1 MSPHTNG
8 HSYSITDMDLESFT
22 TERNGFYQSN
32 GLVNE
37 NSKFTYIKSKP
48 TNGYTNGTTNGFHK
62 TMDRHIRPLVPGIY
76 APTVAFFDDETEDL
90 DIPTIKKHAIR
101 LAEAGL
107 HGLVTQ
113 GSNGEAVHLS
123 HSERRIVTAA
133 TREALDEAG
142 FQDMPVI
149 VGCGSQSIRETIELC
164 HEALLS
170 GGDYAMILPPSYYGA
185 LYTADSQFEFFTRVA
200 DQSPV
205 PILIYNYPGAV
216 SGIDLNSDVITK
228 LAKHPNIVGC
238 KLTCGN
244 TGKLGRIAARAP
256 RGFMTMGGSADFTLP
271 ALIGGGKGVIGGL
284 ANIAPKACVEVFN
297 LYTAGKIDEAEKM
310 QAVIGRG
317 DWAAIKGGVVGT
329 KSCLQSHFKYGG
341 YGRKPL
347 PRPSADQ
354 AAAVLAE
361 FEELLLLEQF
371 LMEGAGEAN
380 VHWDKENDYPEL
392 VELEKMLCA

>member
-1 MSPHTNG
+1 MSPHTN
-8 HSYSITDMDLESFT
+8 YSISDIHFETYSMS
-22 TERNGFYQSN
+22 GFYNSDALSDN
-32 GLVNE
+32 G
-37 NSKFTYIKSKP
+37 SGCIKTDFSYGS
-48 TNGYTNGTTNGFHK
+48 TEYTGGDVAEK
-62 TMDRHIRPLVPGIY
+62 RIRPLVPGIY
-76 APTVAFFDDETEDL
+76 APTVAFFDEETEDL
-90 DIPTIKKHAIR
+90 DIDTIKKHAVR

-123 HSERRIVTAA
+123 HTERRIVTAS

-142 FQDMPVI
+142 FQNMPII

-185 LYTADSQFEFFTRVA
+185 LYTPDSQFEFFTKIA

-256 RGFMTMGGSADFTLP
+256 AGFMTMGGSADFTLP

-284 ANIAPKACVEVFN
+284 ANIAPKACVEVFK
-297 LYTAGKIDEAEKM
+297 LYQAGKIDEAEKM

-317 DWAAIKGGVVGT
+317 DWAAIKSGVVGT
-329 KSCLQSHFKYGG
+329 KSCLQSAFKYGG

-347 PRPSADQ
+347 PRPTPEQ
-354 AAAVLAE
+354 AAAYLAE
-361 FEELLLLEQF
+361 FEELLLLEEF
-371 LMEGAGEAN
+371 LMKGARSENIHTG
-380 VHWDKENDYPEL
+380 KEEEYPEL
-392 VELEKMLCA
+392 LELEKQLAQ

>member
-1 MSPHTNG
+1 MPPHTN
-8 HSYSITDMDLESFT
+8 YSVSDIHIEPYGMS
-22 TERNGFYQSN
+22 GFYNSDAFSDSGSGCIKTGFSYGSN
-32 GLVNE
+32 EYPDGNVTE
-37 NSKFTYIKSKP
+37 
-48 TNGYTNGTTNGFHK
+48 G
-62 TMDRHIRPLVPGIY
+62 RIRPLVPGIY
-76 APTVAFFDDETEDL
+76 APTVAFFDEETEDL
-90 DIPTIKKHAIR
+90 DIDTIKKHAIR
-101 LAEAGL
+101 LAQAGL

-123 HSERRIVTAA
+123 HTERRIVTAS
-133 TREALDEAG
+133 TREALDDAG
-142 FQDMPVI
+142 FNNMPII

-185 LYTADSQFEFFTRVA
+185 LYTPDSQLEFFTKIA

-256 RGFMTMGGSADFTLP
+256 PGFMTMGGSADFTLP

-284 ANIAPKACVEVFN
+284 ANIAPKACVEVFK
-297 LYTAGKIDEAEKM
+297 LYQAGKIDEAEKM

-317 DWAAIKGGVVGT
+317 DWAAIKSGVVGT
-329 KSCLQSHFKYGG
+329 KSCLQSAFKYGG

-347 PRPSADQ
+347 PRPTPEQ
-354 AAAVLAE
+354 AAAYLAE
-361 FEELLLLEQF
+361 FEELLLLEEF
-371 LMEGAGEAN
+371 LMKGCRQE
-380 VHWDKENDYPEL
+380 HIHTDKEEEYPEL
-392 VELEKMLCA
+392 LELEKQLAE

>member
-1 MSPHTNG
+1 MPPHTNAQT
-8 HSYSITDMDLESFT
+8 YSISDLHIESYTMD
-22 TERNGFYQSN
+22 GFFDNNLTQN
-32 GLVNE
+32 H
-37 NSKFTYIKSKP
+37 SKYSLAKSM
-48 TNGYTNGTTNGFHK
+48 NGYSAGLSGFTKGKAASTNA
-62 TMDRHIRPLVPGIY
+62 RPLVPGIY
-76 APTVAFFDDETEDL
+76 APTVAFFDEETEDL
-90 DIPTIKKHAIR
+90 DLATIKKHAVR

-123 HSERRIVTAA
+123 HSERRVVTAA

-142 FQDMPVI
+142 FANMPII

-164 HEALLS
+164 QDALS
-170 GGDYAMILPPSYYGA
+170 AGGDYAMILPPSYYGA
-185 LYTADSQFEFFTRVA
+185 LYTPDSQFEFFTKVA

-216 SGIDLNSDVITK
+216 SGIDLNSDVINR
-228 LAKHPNIVGC
+228 LAKHKNIVGC

-244 TGKLGRIAARAP
+244 TGKLVRIAARAP
-256 RGFMTMGGSADFTLP
+256 NGFMTMGGSADFTLP

-310 QAVIGRG
+310 QAIIGRG
-317 DWAAIKGGVVGT
+317 DWVAIKSGVVGT

-347 PRPSADQ
+347 PRPTPEQ
-354 AAAVLAE
+354 AAAYLAE
-361 FEELLLLEQF
+361 FEELLLLEEF
-371 LMEGAGEAN
+371 LMGGLAE
-380 VHWDKENDYPEL
+380 DKIHHDKAAEYPEL
-392 VELEKMLCA
+392 IELEKILAL

>member
-1 MSPHTNG
+1 MSPYDNSDALSDGSGSGCIKTG
-8 HSYSITDMDLESFT
+8 FSYGA
-22 TERNGFYQSN
+22 TEYPGGN
-32 GLVNE
+32 VTE
-37 NSKFTYIKSKP
+37 
-48 TNGYTNGTTNGFHK
+48 
-62 TMDRHIRPLVPGIY
+62 RHIRPLVDGIY

-90 DIPTIKKHAIR
+90 DIDTIKKHAVR
-101 LAEAGL
+101 LAKAGL

-123 HSERRIVTAA
+123 HTERRIVTAA
-133 TREALDEAG
+133 TREALDDAG
-142 FQDMPVI
+142 FNNMPII

-185 LYTADSQFEFFTRVA
+185 LYTSESQFEFFTKIA
-200 DQSPV
+200 DKSPV

-256 RGFMTMGGSADFTLP
+256 AGFMTMGGSADFTLP

-284 ANIAPKACVEVFN
+284 ANIAPKACVEVFK
-297 LYTAGKIDEAEKM
+297 LYQAGKIDEAEKM
-310 QAVIGRG
+310 QAVVGRG
-317 DWAAIKGGVVGT
+317 DWAAIKSGVVGT
-329 KSCLQSHFKYGG
+329 KSCLQSAFKYGG

-347 PRPSADQ
+347 PRPTPEQ
-354 AAAVLAE
+354 AAAYLSE
-361 FEELLLLEQF
+361 FEELLLLEDF
-371 LMEGAGEAN
+371 LMKGSRKGDI
-380 VHWDKENDYPEL
+380 HTDKEAEYPEL
-392 VELEKMLCA
+392 VELERQLAQ